1 MEQKKDVIIFDGICK
16 MCNAF
21 FKWVHKNDKKDI
33 FMFTNFQSDYTSNK
47 MDILK
52 DSNSIAVILA
62 DGTVLRKINAI
73 KHVLKE
79 TKKFIIITLILKIL
93 PNFISACFKFL
104 YYLLTFNSHKKK
116 IAKMRICGIYS
127 SVLGKKSSFRIE
139 N

>member
-1 MEQKKDVIIFDGICK
+1 MVKKDIIIYDGVCK

-21 FKWVHKNDKKDI
+21 FRWVHKNDKKNV
-33 FMFTNFQSDYTSNK
+33 FMFTNFQSNYTSNK

-79 TKKFIIITLILKIL
+79 TKKFVIISLILKIL
-93 PNFISACFKFL
+93 QF
-104 YYLLTFNSHKKK
+104 
-116 IAKMRICGIYS
+116 
-127 SVLGKKSSFRIE
+127 
-139 N
+139 